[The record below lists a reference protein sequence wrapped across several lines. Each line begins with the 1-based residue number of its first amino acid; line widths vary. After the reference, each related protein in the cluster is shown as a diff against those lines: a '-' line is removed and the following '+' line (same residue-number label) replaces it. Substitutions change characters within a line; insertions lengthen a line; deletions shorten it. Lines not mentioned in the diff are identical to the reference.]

1 MKNPVTVI
9 LILISLFTASCSKE
23 NYHQIPDVPVNFS
36 SSISPQ
42 LSALQSQG
50 GIAIVSSQGVGV
62 SGLILYR
69 NSADRIVAYD
79 RCSSVNPQ
87 ERNPVQILA
96 GAIVEDKVSG
106 AYFNLEDGGAY
117 KAPATRPLKSYSV
130 TINGNYLTVTN

>member
-1 MKNPVTVI
+1 MKHPITVI
-9 LILISLFTASCSKE
+9 VVLIGLFTASCSKE
-23 NYHQIPDVPVNFS
+23 NYSQIPDVPVNYS

-50 GIAIVSSQGVGV
+50 GIAIVSTQGVGV
-62 SGLILYR
+62 AGIILYH
-69 NSADRIVAYD
+69 NSAGRIVAYD
-79 RCSSVNPQ
+79 RCSSVNPAQ
-87 ERNPVQILA
+87 KNPVQVLA

-117 KAPATRPLKSYSV
+117 KAPASRSLKSYNV

>member
-1 MKNPVTVI
+1 MKHPITVF
-9 LILISLFTASCSKE
+9 LILLSFFIASCSKE
-23 NYHQIPDVPVNFS
+23 NYNQIPDVPVNFS

-42 LSALQSQG
+42 MSALQSQG
-50 GIAIVSSQGVGV
+50 GIAIVTNPGVGV
-62 SGLILYR
+62 SGLILYHNR
-69 NSADRIVAYD
+69 ADRIVAYD

-106 AYFNLEDGGAY
+106 AYFNLEDGSAY
-117 KAPATRPLKSYSV
+117 KAPASRPLKSYSV